1 MRLGVFGG
9 SFNPPHAGH
18 LTAARAFIKEIALD
32 RLIVIPAG
40 IPPHKKMETFCTD
53 GDRMEMTRL
62 NFASLGSVVEVSD
75 MEIRREGKSYT
86 ADTLRELRALYPRDA
101 LFLYCGSDMLVT
113 FHQWYEYKQILS
125 MCTLCAM
132 RRDDSGGFFEA
143 ADALSRVRLPV
154 RIINSPFV
162 EESST
167 ALRRSLAEGSAP
179 SGLVPEVARYIKER
193 GIYS

>member
-1 MRLGVFGG
+1 MRIGVFGG

-18 LTAARAFIKEIALD
+18 LTAARAFVGELALD
-32 RLIVIPAG
+32 RLLVIPAG
-40 IPPHKKMETFCTD
+40 IPPHKKMETLCTD
-53 GDRMEMTRL
+53 ADRMEMARL

-86 ADTLRELRALYPRDA
+86 VDTLREIRAKNPRDA

-113 FHQWYEYKQILS
+113 FDQWYEYRQILS

-132 RRDDSGGFFEA
+132 RRDDSPGFFEA
-143 ADALSRVRLPV
+143 ADALSRIRLPV
-154 RIINSPFV
+154 RIIGAPFV

-167 ALRRSLAEGSAP
+167 AVRRSLAENKEAA
-179 SGLVPEVARYIKER
+179 GLVPEVARYIKER